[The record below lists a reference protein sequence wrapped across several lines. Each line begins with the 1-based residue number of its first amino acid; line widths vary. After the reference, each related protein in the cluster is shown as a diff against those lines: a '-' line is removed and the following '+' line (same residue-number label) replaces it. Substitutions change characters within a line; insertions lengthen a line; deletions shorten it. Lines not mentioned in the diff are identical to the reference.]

1 MSVAKFLTIILEHWL
16 LLGSQF
22 QHLMMNEMARL
33 VPLKFLQAYAV
44 GRYRFLFKPT
54 FGVVIKLVAVQ

>member
-1 MSVAKFLTIILEHWL
+1 
-16 LLGSQF
+16 
-22 QHLMMNEMARL
+22 MMNELARL
-33 VPLKFLQAYAV
+33 VPLKFLQAYSV